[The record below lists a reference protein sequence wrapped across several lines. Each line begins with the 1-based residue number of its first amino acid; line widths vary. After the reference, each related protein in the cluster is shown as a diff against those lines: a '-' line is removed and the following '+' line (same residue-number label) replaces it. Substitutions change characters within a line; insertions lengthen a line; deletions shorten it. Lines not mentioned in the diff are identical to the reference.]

1 MTFPRLRG
9 YPNKPKMDIVWIE
22 WVDPER
28 NWLQRACVELGE
40 DHMIE
45 VVATAKVSQAVEQWK
60 LYKGA

>member
-40 DHMIE
+40 DI
-45 VVATAKVSQAVEQWK
+45 
-60 LYKGA
+60 